1 MSRLDMIIAAL
12 EEARA
17 NRNYGYVEVTIPGQ
31 ETTEIIINHNSA
43 LENKIAYYQNVYDEN
58 GVHCCNPEIKI
69 VNAGGMMGM
78 SFHNCTE
85 M

>member
-17 NRNYGYVEVTIPGQ
+17 KRNYGYVEVTIPGQ

-43 LENKIAYYQNVYDEN
+43 LENKIAYYRSMYDED
-58 GVHCCNPEIKI
+58 GVHRYNPEIKI
-69 VNAGGMMGM
+69 VNAGSMMGM
-78 SFHNCTE
+78 SFHDCTE